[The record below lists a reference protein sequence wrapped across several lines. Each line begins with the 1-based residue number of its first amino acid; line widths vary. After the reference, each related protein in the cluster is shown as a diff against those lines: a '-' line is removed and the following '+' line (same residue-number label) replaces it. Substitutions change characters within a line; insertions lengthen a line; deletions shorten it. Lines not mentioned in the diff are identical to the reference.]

1 MKFTLLATRNL
12 IVVFLEFSAVLS
24 MWFKYYVNVV
34 KKTDCNLP

>member
-1 MKFTLLATRNL
+1 MKLTLFVTRNL

-34 KKTDCNLP
+34 KKIDCNLP